1 MYWLDKDTFQN
12 HHGGFLKVGDY
23 IYGGHNH
30 NKGEPTCLEMK
41 TGKVMW
47 HADQVGKGSGC
58 VLYADGCLYFLY
70 EDGTVVLIE
79 ATPEKYNLKGSFKL
93 PERPT
98 ATGTAWPY
106 PVISDGRLYLRHA
119 DVLFCYDVKAK

>member
-1 MYWLDKDTFQN
+1 M
-12 HHGGFLKVGDY
+12 
-23 IYGGHNH
+23 
-30 NKGEPTCLEMK
+30 
-41 TGKVMW
+41 
-47 HADQVGKGSGC
+47 
-58 VLYADGCLYFLY
+58 YFLY
-70 EDGTVVLIE
+70 ENGTAVLIE

-93 PERPT
+93 PQRPT